1 LGLHL
6 HLPEVILVMVEAKVD
21 RVDRTETMVV
31 AAQAVMLALAVTAI
45 LEAETQ
51 DQAVLAEA
59 VDSAQAAAG

>member
-6 HLPEVILVMVEAKVD
+6 HLPEFILVMVEAKVD